1 MEYHIYE
8 DHKEIHLQI
17 DSPYN
22 VIIIEGKKEIEKL
35 LEKVKEALKKEEKQ
49 NEIQG

>member
-8 DHKEIHLQI
+8 DHDDLHLQI

-35 LEKVKEALKKEEKQ
+35 LAKVKEALERE
-49 NEIQG
+49 